1 VARSLASTLTTNVL
15 AELGI
20 EADDTDVRFL
30 GVKQAV
36 TGAAARLGY
45 RGDMPS
51 TYYTLTPVDVSRIAD
66 ALAYDLRLS
75 PLDETYPDRLTSLLV
90 AVERTA
96 TEIAE
101 AAAPA
106 RV

>member
-1 VARSLASTLTTNVL
+1 MARSLASILTANVL
-15 AELGI
+15 VELGI
-20 EADDTDVRFL
+20 EAEETDVRIL
-30 GVKQAV
+30 GIKQAV

-66 ALAYDLRLS
+66 ALAYDLRLC
-75 PLDETYPDRLTSLLV
+75 PLDETYPARLSQLLV

-96 TEIAE
+96 DEIA
-101 AAAPA
+101 AAAQPA
-106 RV
+106 SV

>member
-1 VARSLASTLTTNVL
+1 VARTLASILTSNVL
-15 AELGI
+15 TELGV
-20 EADDTDVRFL
+20 EADDGDVRCL

-51 TYYTLTPVDVSRIAD
+51 TYYTLTPVDVTRIAD

-75 PLDETYPDRLTSLLV
+75 PLDDTYPTRFASLLV

-96 TEIAE
+96 EEIAE
-101 AAAPA
+101 AAQPA
-106 RV
+106 SV